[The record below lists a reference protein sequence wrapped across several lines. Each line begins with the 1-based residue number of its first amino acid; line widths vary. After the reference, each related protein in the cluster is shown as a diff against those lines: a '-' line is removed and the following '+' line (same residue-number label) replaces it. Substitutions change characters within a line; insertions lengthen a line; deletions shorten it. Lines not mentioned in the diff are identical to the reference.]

1 MVNTVLT
8 ISGEAE
14 AVVEIIKRLAFNGT
28 GTGTETETAAALAPA
43 AAVLAPQQTPASA
56 PVASAAESPPPPAGP
71 ELPRWN
77 PDLVGRIL
85 SRVTEPSRWMI
96 ERMLT
101 QPNYI
106 IDIGEVSERLQMS
119 RRSIGGIKRSIGAAQ
134 TQLAA
139 ELPPVVIV
147 YGRNRMGLNEDFAA
161 AMTKLKQPPPPAPS
175 RLAQWEQLT
184 AE

>member
-28 GTGTETETAAALAPA
+28 GTGTGAGTAAALAPA
-43 AAVLAPQQTPASA
+43 AVAFPAQQPPEAAPAA
-56 PVASAAESPPPPAGP
+56 PAAESPPPPAGP

-77 PDLVGRIL
+77 PDLVRRIL